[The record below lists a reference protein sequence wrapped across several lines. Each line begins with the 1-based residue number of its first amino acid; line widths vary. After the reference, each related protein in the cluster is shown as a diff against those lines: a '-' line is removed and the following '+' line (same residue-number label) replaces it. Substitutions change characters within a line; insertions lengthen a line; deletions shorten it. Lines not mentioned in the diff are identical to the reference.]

1 MTTGGLSPSLSPSAS
16 LSIAPQPG
24 HTRSAPAVPRLAR
37 LRAGLFGSISNTLI
51 TIFTLAALA
60 WSLPSFFH
68 WAVLDATWSGDQ
80 SACVEKAGACWAFV
94 TAKLRFIIF
103 AFYPSELQWRP
114 TALMLILTGLLVA
127 SALPRFWR
135 KGLLIAWPLAALT
148 CWFLLS
154 GTFTSTRVSS
164 NQWGG
169 LPVTL
174 FVWAVCFAAATPIA
188 ILLALARRSR
198 LGGLRTLA
206 ILYIEIMRG
215 TPMVA
220 ILYVAM
226 LILPMALPD
235 GQLFDKMIRAM
246 IMITLFWAAYIA
258 EVVRAGL
265 QAIPD
270 GQQEAATALGIGYWR
285 TMQLVILPQALRLV
299 IPGMVN
305 LAIGFLLATSLLA
318 VIGIFDLL
326 NAARA
331 SATDPSWLG
340 FYNEAYLVI
349 ALVYFIIC
357 YGGSRYSLWL
367 ERRLKSGNH
376 RSSGPVPTISGET
389 ASDDQNASR

>member
-1 MTTGGLSPSLSPSAS
+1 MTAQLSRKVAHAVLIR
-16 LSIAPQPG
+16 IA
-24 HTRSAPAVPRLAR
+24 TLKS
-37 LRAGLFGSISNTLI
+37 GLFGTVANTAI
-51 TIFTLAALA
+51 TLLTAAALFA
-60 WSLPSFFH
+60 FMTPVFR
-68 WAVLDATWSGDQ
+68 WAVIDATWSGSQADC
-80 SACVEKAGACWAFV
+80 SARDGACWAFV
-94 TAKLRFIIF
+94 GAKLRFIIF
-103 AFYPSELQWRP
+103 AFYPQDLQWRP
-114 TALMLILTGLLVA
+114 GLVILILTVLLVA

-135 KGLLIAWPLAALT
+135 KELLFAWPVAVVA

-154 GTFTSTRVSS
+154 GSFTSLPVST

-188 ILLALARRSR
+188 ILLALARRSK

-206 ILYIEIMRG
+206 VAYIEVMRG

-220 ILYVAM
+220 ILYVAT

-235 GQLFDKMIRAM
+235 GQFFDKMIRAM
-246 IMITLFWAAYIA
+246 TMISLFWAAYVA

-265 QAIPD
+265 QTIPT
-270 GQQEAATALGIGYWR
+270 GQQEAATALGLGYWR
-285 TMQLVILPQALRLV
+285 TMQLVILPQALRVV

-331 SATDPSWLG
+331 SAADPNWLG
-340 FYNEAYLVI
+340 FYNEAYIVVAI
-349 ALVYFIIC
+349 VYFAIC
-357 YGGSRYSLWL
+357 FGASRYSLWL
-367 ERRLKSGNH
+367 ERRLRTGH
-376 RSSGPVPTISGET
+376 GL
-389 ASDDQNASR
+389 

>member
-1 MTTGGLSPSLSPSAS
+1 MTVASQLEVRRLTRKRFSA
-16 LSIAPQPG
+16 
-24 HTRSAPAVPRLAR
+24 
-37 LRAGLFGSISNTLI
+37 LRVGLFGSTINTIVTLV
-51 TIFTLAALA
+51 TLALLA
-60 WSLPSFFH
+60 WLVPPFFR
-68 WAVLDATWSGDQ
+68 WAFLEATWSGAQ
-80 SACVEKAGACWAFV
+80 TACAARDGACWAFV
-94 TAKLRFIIF
+94 IAKLRFMF
-103 AFYPSELQWRP
+103 LAFYPQELQWRP
-114 TALMLILTGLLVA
+114 IAVILILVSLLSA

-135 KGLLIAWPLAALT
+135 KELLLAWPLAVAACWLLLT
-148 CWFLLS
+148 GGFGLS
-154 GTFTSTRVSS
+154 PVSS

-198 LGGLRTLA
+198 LGGLRTFSIA
-206 ILYIEIMRG
+206 YIEVMRG

-226 LILPMALPD
+226 LILPMALP
-235 GQLFDKMIRAM
+235 GAHFDKMIRAM

-265 QAIPD
+265 QAIPS
-270 GQQEAATALGIGYWR
+270 GQEEAATALGIGYWR

-331 SATDPSWLG
+331 SATDPNWLG
-340 FYNEAYLVI
+340 FYNEAYLVV
-349 ALVYFIIC
+349 ALVYFVMC
-357 YGGSRYSLWL
+357 FSASRYSLWL
-367 ERRLKSGNH
+367 ERRL
-376 RSSGPVPTISGET
+376 RADT
-389 ASDDQNASR
+389 RL